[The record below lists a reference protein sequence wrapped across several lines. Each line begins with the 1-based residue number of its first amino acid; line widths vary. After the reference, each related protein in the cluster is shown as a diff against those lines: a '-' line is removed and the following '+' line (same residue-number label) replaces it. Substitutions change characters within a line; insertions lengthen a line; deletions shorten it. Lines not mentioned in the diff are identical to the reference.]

1 MFYSVYLQTKIDQE
15 FDENPLI
22 ENWGKERKRYYERKK
37 LRNNLRANYTN
48 LEHAFLPT
56 VWVIAYSHSIV

>member
-1 MFYSVYLQTKIDQE
+1 MKPSNRKL
-15 FDENPLI
+15 
-22 ENWGKERKRYYERKK
+22 GERKKKYNERKK

-56 VWVIAYSHSIV
+56 EGVIAYSHSIV